1 MEIIEYVFT
10 KQDVEIQAD
19 EQNSWQFRAG
29 FIYPVIQEEGSSEL
43 QVYFH
48 LLESDDTLHQRVLVI
63 EKSQWQKWTE
73 AEKSIH
79 LIPAVDMDKFMEEY

>member
-63 EKSQWQKWTE
+63 EKNQWQKWTE

>member
-73 AEKSIH
+73 GEKSIH

>member
-10 KQDVEIQAD
+10 KEDVEIQAV

-29 FIYPVIQEEGSSEL
+29 FIYPVIQEEGSDEL

-63 EKSQWQKWTE
+63 DKRQWQKWTE
-73 AEKSIH
+73 AENSIH
-79 LIPAVDMDKFMEEY
+79 LLPAADMNEFMERY